1 MALNHPLSWAV
12 VDVNK
17 LTKITAF
24 SDAVAKIKTF
34 VSNLGVRSR
43 NNVAD

>member
-12 VDVNK
+12 LDVNK
-17 LTKITAF
+17 LIKITAF
-24 SDAVAKIKTF
+24 SDAIAKINTS
-34 VSNLGVRSR
+34 VSNLVVRSR